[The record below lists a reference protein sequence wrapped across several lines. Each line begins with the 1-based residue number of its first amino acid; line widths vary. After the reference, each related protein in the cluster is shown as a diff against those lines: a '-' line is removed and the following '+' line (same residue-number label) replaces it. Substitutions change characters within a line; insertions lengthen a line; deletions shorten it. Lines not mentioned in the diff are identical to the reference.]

1 MTTGING
8 TSRQMADLPMIFT
21 ENTVAYSLH
30 KHCDPKSR
38 LFFKFH
44 HNMKIPRD
52 RTWFYYCA
60 PEVDVI
66 EVRSDG
72 GLVAY
77 ELKGA
82 RQHRSG
88 ADYPAFY
95 DAIGQGIAYL
105 DLPWIYEDDQRKFD
119 GGAFDSVYVVCARQ
133 TSQVD
138 DSETRILATVPIGG
152 MIALPD
158 GQLSTVKEA
167 PRNPIQNTRAKEH
180 FLQNLNSLD
189 NHTTD
194 SRIYR
199 SIAEAGDKW
208 FCRTRTSEPLT

>member
-1 MTTGING
+1 
-8 TSRQMADLPMIFT
+8 MADSLPIFT

-30 KHCDPKSR
+30 KRCDAKSR

-44 HNMKIPRD
+44 HNMRIHRD

-72 GLVAY
+72 QLVAY
-77 ELKGA
+77 ELKGV
-82 RQHRSG
+82 RHHRSG
-88 ADYPAFY
+88 ADYPAY
-95 DAIGQGIAYL
+95 NDAIGQGIAYL

-119 GGAFDSVYVVCARQ
+119 GGAFDSVYIVCARE
-133 TSQVD
+133 TSKVD

-158 GQLSTVKEA
+158 GQLFTVKEA

-189 NHTTD
+189 KHTTD

-199 SIAEAGDKW
+199 TIAEAGDKW
-208 FCRTRTSEPLT
+208 FCRTPRSGPST